1 MHVRALL
8 NDSLDLVPAKRGVA
22 RVRGI
27 AGMAGC
33 RTTEDGGKVTG
44 LGLPMTMRT
53 RSAMEEL

>member
-1 MHVRALL
+1 MHVIALL
-8 NDSLDLVPAKRGVA
+8 NDSLDLLPAKEGVA

-33 RTTEDGGKVTG
+33 RTIRHGGKVMG

-53 RSAMEEL
+53 TSAMEEL

>member
-1 MHVRALL
+1 MIPWIS
-8 NDSLDLVPAKRGVA
+8 SLQNEGVA